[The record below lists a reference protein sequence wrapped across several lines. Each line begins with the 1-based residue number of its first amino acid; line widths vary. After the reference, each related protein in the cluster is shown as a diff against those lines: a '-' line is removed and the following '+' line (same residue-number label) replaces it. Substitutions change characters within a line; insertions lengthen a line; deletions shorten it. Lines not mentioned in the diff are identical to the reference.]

1 MAPPKKKAGG
11 QPRKQQIIRRR
22 YVNRQ
27 YRKRPDIAHRE
38 MVYRLL
44 NDKHN
49 QAKVQNRASGSKGDR
64 YHGRTRKYQNT
75 REYSYDS
82 SPSIDYSEYTKSVAT
97 SVENL
102 STDVANSSAASSSEN
117 SSVSNVSVKPIVLA
131 KSIDNTR
138 ALLKKKSLVQVI
150 NNYIKAGIEEGKR
163 QAKKYIR
170 KALSFGVKSG
180 YLIPTDPQGQVI
192 RVSPTLI
199 TSKRSDVESRKRR
212 KRARRGEED
221 PVPDTKEHHQPTP
234 PWNSERK
241 KIARRENTPRPETP
255 PRKRRRTTRNSSQAK
270 KNSRKRNSTER
281 IPRDGKKRNA
291 RKRKKD
297 KLMISMLS
305 NVPGNKSDENVL
317 KNTRRTRSSHK
328 CDVNENKEDRR
339 DRRAKSPRAGR
350 EDNENSKKNNED
362 SSNEDADSAK
372 FSDGEV
378 NEGAPIRRRKSTT
391 GREDAM
397 RNGDPSLGNPV
408 RIVEEKL
415 DDPDEGNIE
424 NNTIE
429 NIN

>member
-22 YVNRQ
+22 YINRQ
-27 YRKRPDIAHRE
+27 YRKRPDIARRE

-49 QAKVQNRASGSKGDR
+49 QAKVQNRVSGSKGDR
-64 YHGRTRKYQNT
+64 YHGRTRKYRNT

-82 SPSIDYSEYTKSVAT
+82 WPSIDDSEYTKSVAT

-102 STDVANSSAASSSEN
+102 SMNVANSSAASSSEN
-117 SSVSNVSVKPIVLA
+117 SSVSNVSVEPIVLA

-199 TSKRSDVESRKRR
+199 KSKRSDVESRKRR
-212 KRARRGEED
+212 KRARRGED
-221 PVPDTKEHHQPTP
+221 PVPDTNEHHQPTP

-241 KIARRENTPRPETP
+241 KITRREDTPRPETP
-255 PRKRRRTTRNSSQAK
+255 PRKRRRITKNSSQAK
-270 KNSRKRNSTER
+270 KNSRKRGPTER
-281 IPRDGKKRNA
+281 VPRDRKKRNT
-291 RKRKKD
+291 RRRNKD

-305 NVPGNKSDENVL
+305 NVPSNKSDENVL

-328 CDVNENKEDRR
+328 CDVNEKKEGRR
-339 DRRAKSPRAGR
+339 DRRAKSPRAGK
-350 EDNENSKKNNED
+350 ENNENSKRNNED

-372 FSDGEV
+372 FSDNEV
-378 NEGAPIRRRKSTT
+378 NERAPIRRRKSTT
-391 GREDAM
+391 NREDAS
-397 RNGDPSLGNPV
+397 RNDDPSLENPV

-415 DDPDEGNIE
+415 DVPNEGNSE

-429 NIN
+429 KIN